1 METNKKNTHGGR
13 RIGAGRKGKLGTP
26 TSVIRVPSYRKRNIQ
41 IEVDMFHSSVKEK
54 PYNYSAS
61 EIYEV
66 VSDLIFLLRSFQYR
80 IKEGKIKGL
89 EELTPIQRYELLNIN
104 SRFKD

>member
-1 METNKKNTHGGR
+1 
-13 RIGAGRKGKLGTP
+13 
-26 TSVIRVPSYRKRNIQ
+26 
-41 IEVDMFHSSVKEK
+41 MFHSSVKEK

-61 EIYEV
+61 VIYEV

-89 EELTPIQRYELLNIN
+89 EELTPFQRYELLNIN

>member
-1 METNKKNTHGGR
+1 METNKKNTHGGKR
-13 RIGAGRKGKLGTP
+13 SGAGRPRKLGTP

-66 VSDLIFLLRSFQYR
+66 VSAERQRQSFVFPLIGNV
-80 IKEGKIKGL
+80 I
-89 EELTPIQRYELLNIN
+89 
-104 SRFKD
+104 

>member
-41 IEVDMFHSSVKEK
+41 IEVDM
-54 PYNYSAS
+54 
-61 EIYEV
+61 
-66 VSDLIFLLRSFQYR
+66 
-80 IKEGKIKGL
+80 
-89 EELTPIQRYELLNIN
+89 
-104 SRFKD
+104 

>member
-41 IEVDMFHSSVKEK
+41 IRSKTCS
-54 PYNYSAS
+54 
-61 EIYEV
+61 I
-66 VSDLIFLLRSFQYR
+66 LL
-80 IKEGKIKGL
+80 
-89 EELTPIQRYELLNIN
+89 
-104 SRFKD
+104 